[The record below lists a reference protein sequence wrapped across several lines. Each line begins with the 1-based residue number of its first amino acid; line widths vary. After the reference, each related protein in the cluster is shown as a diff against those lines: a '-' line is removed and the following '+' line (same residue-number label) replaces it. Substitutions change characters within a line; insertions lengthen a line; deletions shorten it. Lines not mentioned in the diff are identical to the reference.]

1 MNILIRKHIIN
12 EFVNKDGSR
21 ISGDEK
27 YNQDDSMTT
36 SPTNPPIT
44 TDDHIKSTRQG
55 MSRYMYRSFYG
66 EEDETN
72 SDVEV
77 PEDEKETKKPKKNLK
92 KKLKKESRDKMD
104 SIIED
109 IFTKKSFD
117 DDMVAKMRDNQMS
130 LNGIPDLES
139 IRDTNPILIRKVAA
153 LKDIIEKNN
162 ATGPEKAVLL
172 NHLLGIDMNDIPSEY
187 KSELKKKIR

>member
-1 MNILIRKHIIN
+1 MNILIRKHIIS
-12 EFVNKDGSR
+12 ELVNKDGSK

-44 TDDHIKSTRQG
+44 TDDYVKSTRQG
-55 MSRYMYRSFYG
+55 RSRYLYRSFYG
-66 EEDETN
+66 EEDQTN

-77 PEDEKETKKPKKNLK
+77 PEDDNKSKNNLK
-92 KKLKKESRDKMD
+92 KNLKKESRDKMD

-117 DDMVAKMRDNQMS
+117 ADMVTRVRDNQVS

-139 IRDTNPILIRKVAA
+139 IRETNPILIRKVAA
-153 LKDIIEKNN
+153 LKDIIEKNS

-172 NHLLGIDMNDIPSEY
+172 NHLLSIDMTDIPSEY